1 MRPNLNLD
9 ELTALFVWD
18 WQAYAYALL
27 LALNTAF
34 IPILWVS
41 CGR

>member
-1 MRPNLNLD
+1 MRPNFNLE
-9 ELTALFVWD
+9 ELTTLFVWE
-18 WQAYAYALL
+18 QQPYAYALL